1 MKWKTES
8 FMREK
13 SEIDE
18 LFFRLMG
25 YYPAKAGQAY
35 EMISAAALGIVKAHI
50 AEHNKFMKGGMNC
63 N

>member
-1 MKWKTES
+1 
-8 FMREK
+8 MREK

-25 YYPAKAGQAY
+25 YYPAKTGQAY

>member
-1 MKWKTES
+1 
-8 FMREK
+8 MREK

-50 AEHNKFMKGGMNC
+50 AEHNKFMKGGMKPPSVVLQSRM
-63 N
+63 